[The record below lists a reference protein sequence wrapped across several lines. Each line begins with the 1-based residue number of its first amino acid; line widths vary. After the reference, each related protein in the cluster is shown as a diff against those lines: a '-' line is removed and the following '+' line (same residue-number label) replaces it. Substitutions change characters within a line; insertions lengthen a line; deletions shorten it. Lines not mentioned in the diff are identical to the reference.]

1 MTFFRVGHNWKD
13 ADMKYVTDANISGLA
28 KELRSKGIDCETVH
42 KLMLMNEDS
51 RIPVKDPAIIKFLT
65 DQKNQITLI
74 TMDNELSEY
83 CKIFGIPWI
92 RVQDLV
98 ADHIKKTLR

>member
-1 MTFFRVGHNWKD
+1 
-13 ADMKYVTDANISGLA
+13 MKYVTDANISGLA

-42 KLMLMNEDS
+42 KLMLKNEDS
-51 RIPVKDPAIIKFLT
+51 RIPIKDPAIIQFLT

-83 CKIFGIPWI
+83 CKTFGIPCV

-98 ADHIKKTLR
+98 ADHIKKTPR

>member
-1 MTFFRVGHNWKD
+1 
-13 ADMKYVTDANISGLA
+13 MKYVTDANISGLA
-28 KELRSKGIDCETVH
+28 KELRSQGIDCQTVH

-51 RIPVKDPAIIKFLT
+51 RIPIKDPAIIKFLAE
-65 DQKNQITLI
+65 QENQITLI
-74 TMDNELSEY
+74 TMDTELSEY
-83 CKIFGIPWI
+83 CKTFGIPCI